1 MKTIVSIILFVAV
14 GIAAY
19 YYKTTAETAATERDD
34 ALEKVLHLEEQ
45 HDKLTKDLKDRDKEL
60 AEALARVVELEE
72 AAKPVAGEE
81 KAAKPVI
88 GEPSSVIGEGK
99 PAKPV
104 IGEENAVIGDRSLVN
119 GEAEKRAKR
128 LAEIGQEIAV
138 LEAEQTRGEAA
149 RANAVANPP
158 TFAEQ
163 GDRVDGFG
171 RVIGKKGVR
180 TSDAD
185 RAKAMEIHNARIAA
199 MDARL
204 AEIAAELAELR
215 REAAGI
221 GDR

>member
-19 YYKTTAETAATERDD
+19 YYQSTAETAATERDS
-34 ALEKVLHLEEQ
+34 ALAKVLHLEEQ

-60 AEALARVVELEE
+60 AAALARVVELEE
-72 AAKPVAGEE
+72 AAKPVAAGGGVESRGTD
-81 KAAKPVI
+81 AAGGGVEI
-88 GEPSSVIGEGK
+88 RGTRVEMV
-99 PAKPV
+99 PAVP
-104 IGEENAVIGDRSLVN
+104 AADPM
-119 GEAEKRAKR
+119 AEKRAKR

-163 GDRVDGFG
+163 GDRVDGAG

-185 RAKAMEIHNARIAA
+185 RAKAMEIHHARIAA

-204 AEIAAELAELR
+204 AEIQAKLAELR
-215 REAAGI
+215 REAGGI
-221 GDR
+221 GNR